1 MVQVGGLAPELRGW
15 VDQSYGCAERT
26 RKSGRWPAGWSG
38 RAGRRITDGR
48 RAAGEADRLDDPD
61 QYRADPVRRAGAAVP
76 ELGGA
81 AVLFGLG
88 SLVGVLGR
96 AAKAVPGVVGDL
108 VVARGGRR
116 VRREVLAAGFA
127 LHDRPGDRPRAART
141 RRHRGAA

>member
-61 QYRADPVRRAGAAVP
+61 QYGADPVRRAGAAVP

-81 AVLFGLG
+81 AVRFGAG
-88 SLVGVLGR
+88 GLVGVLGR
-96 AAKAVPGVVGDL
+96 AAEAVPGVFGDL
-108 VVARGGRR
+108 VVAGCRGG
-116 VRREVLAAGFA
+116 VGQEFLAGGFA
-127 LHDRPGDRPRAART
+127 LH
-141 RRHRGAA
+141 